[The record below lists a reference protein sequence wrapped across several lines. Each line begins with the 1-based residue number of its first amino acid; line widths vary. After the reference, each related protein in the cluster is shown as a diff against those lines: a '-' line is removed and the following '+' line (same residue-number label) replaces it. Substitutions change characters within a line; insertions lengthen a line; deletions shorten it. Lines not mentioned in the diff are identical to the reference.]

1 MFSFLGV
8 YFLFEASLESKC
20 KLTVGKFVSP
30 RFPRRFTGEAKC
42 LRFAYNMY
50 GDHTG
55 TLRILDERSSLVW
68 ETSDQTVLNYKSV
81 WFYQETTMSTA
92 QRLFMFEII
101 REQTSPSDDK
111 GDVAIDNLLLVP
123 LSCEGAYNTT

>member
-1 MFSFLGV
+1 
-8 YFLFEASLESKC
+8 
-20 KLTVGKFVSP
+20 
-30 RFPRRFTGEAKC
+30 
-42 LRFAYNMY
+42 MY

-92 QRLFMFEII
+92 QRLFVFEII

-123 LSCEGAYNTT
+123 LSCEGAYNNA

>member
-1 MFSFLGV
+1 M
-8 YFLFEASLESKC
+8 ESKC

-68 ETSDQTVLNYKSV
+68 ETSDQTVLDENSV
-81 WFYQETTMSTA
+81 WFYHEVTMSTS
-92 QRLFMFEII
+92 QRLFVFEII
-101 REQTSPSDDK
+101 REKTTPIDDK
-111 GDVAIDNLLLVP
+111 GDVAIDNLLLIP
-123 LSCEGAYNTT
+123 LSCEGVYLKYYY